1 MEQKQRPSDRDVA
14 EENDSITIPV
24 QMINDIQAQLNKL
37 NEAMHALKVQVELRG
52 TGVSAAGSFGNPPIQ
67 KTKVSS
73 FNAQLVVKQGEEVC

>member
-24 QMINDIQAQLNKL
+24 QMINDIQARLNKL
-37 NEAMHALKVQVELRG
+37 NEAMHALKVQV
-52 TGVSAAGSFGNPPIQ
+52 FPIQ

>member
-24 QMINDIQAQLNKL
+24 QMINDVQAQLNKL
-37 NEAMHALKVQVELRG
+37 NEAMHALKVQV
-52 TGVSAAGSFGNPPIQ
+52 FPIQ

-73 FNAQLVVKQGEEVC
+73 FNAQFVVKQGEQVC